1 MKLEAVIE
9 ARILNGVLK
18 AVQAVS
24 EDCVINFSHDNVSIR
39 VVDASNAMAIDAEM
53 PDSVFTLYDAD
64 EGKIGADVDA
74 LFAKTNTY
82 TADVDVRLV
91 WDDFQHKINIS
102 GEGAKWGVRSI
113 DPNTV
118 RKPPNM
124 PNLDL
129 PLDVQIDAER
139 FRRMVKR
146 AGMISDHITIGYG
159 IAEGETTE
167 AFYVSSLTETDDFR
181 EDVFGKDIIIESS
194 AILDTLYSMDMLAMI
209 AKNLEGMV
217 NIRLG
222 RDLPVI
228 FDFDLAGVPI
238 TYLIAPRIEKRE

>member
-1 MKLEAVIE
+1 
-9 ARILNGVLK
+9 VLK

-24 EDCVINFSHDNVSIR
+24 EDCAINFSYDNVSIR
-39 VVDASNAMAIDAEM
+39 VVDASNAMAIDVEM
-53 PDSVFTLYDAD
+53 PDSVFTLYDAND
-64 EGKIGADVDA
+64 GVIGLDVEA

-82 TADVDVRLV
+82 AADVDVRLV
-91 WDDFQHKINIS
+91 WDDFSKKINIS
-102 GEGAKWGVRSI
+102 GDGAKWGVRSI
-113 DPNTV
+113 DANTI

-124 PNLDL
+124 PNIDL
-129 PLDVQIDAER
+129 PLDVQIDGER
-139 FRRMVKR
+139 FRRMVKK

-181 EDVFGKDIIIESS
+181 EDVFGKDITIETS

-217 NIRLG
+217 QIRLG
-222 RDLPVI
+222 RDLPAI
-228 FDFDLAGVPI
+228 FNYDLDGVPI
-238 TYLIAPRIEKRE
+238 TFLLAPRIEKQE